1 MHAVSGRHC
10 ESGDLLVKY
19 AMLPSD
25 TVSGDI
31 LMSTSTGAYTFAM
44 ASNYNRVPKS
54 GVVAVTSSGV
64 VELVNRQSFQ
74 DTFINDI

>member
-1 MHAVSGRHC
+1 
-10 ESGDLLVKY
+10 
-19 AMLPSD
+19 MLPSD
-25 TVSGDI
+25 THSGDI

-44 ASNYNRVPKS
+44 SSNYNRVPKS
-54 GVVAVTSSGV
+54 GVVAVTESGV